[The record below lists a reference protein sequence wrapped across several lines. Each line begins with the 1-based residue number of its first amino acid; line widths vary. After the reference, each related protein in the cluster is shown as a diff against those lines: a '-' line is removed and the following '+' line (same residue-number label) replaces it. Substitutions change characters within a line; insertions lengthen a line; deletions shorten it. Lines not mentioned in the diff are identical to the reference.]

1 MSKIVPKISVIVSAY
16 NQERFIGRCLR
27 SLLNQTLIHSEY
39 EIIVINDGSTDRT
52 SYAIDLFVD
61 PFNSVVKLI
70 KNDFNLGLPA
80 SLNKALK
87 VSQAKY
93 VVRVDSDDFV
103 NSNFLNF
110 LYCYLEMNQ
119 IVDAVACDYLLIDD
133 MERELKKCNCLEEP
147 IACGILF
154 QKQHLFNIGLYD
166 EQFLCKEEQDL
177 MIRFKKKYNL
187 DRLNLPLY
195 RYRRHEGNMT
205 NDRQMMEDHKKN
217 LILKHGKDSIIE

>member
-1 MSKIVPKISVIVSAY
+1 MKKIVPKISVIVSAY

-119 IVDAVACDYLLIDD
+119 IVDAVACD
-133 MERELKKCNCLEEP
+133 
-147 IACGILF
+147 
-154 QKQHLFNIGLYD
+154 
-166 EQFLCKEEQDL
+166 
-177 MIRFKKKYNL
+177 
-187 DRLNLPLY
+187 
-195 RYRRHEGNMT
+195 
-205 NDRQMMEDHKKN
+205 
-217 LILKHGKDSIIE
+217 

>member
-1 MSKIVPKISVIVSAY
+1 MPKISVIVSAY

-27 SLLNQTLIHSEY
+27 SLLNQTLTHSEY
-39 EIIVINDGSTDRT
+39 EVIVINDGSTDQT

-70 KNDFNLGLPA
+70 KNDLNLGLPA

-119 IVDAVACDYLLIDD
+119 TVDAVACDYLLIDD
-133 MERELKKCNCLEEP
+133 MERELKKCNCLDKP
-147 IACGILF
+147 IACGIMF

-166 EQFLCKEEQDL
+166 EKFLCKEEQDL

-205 NDRQMMEDHKKN
+205 NDHKMMEDHKKN
-217 LILKHGKDSIIE
+217 LILKHGKETIGE

>member
-1 MSKIVPKISVIVSAY
+1 
-16 NQERFIGRCLR
+16 
-27 SLLNQTLIHSEY
+27 
-39 EIIVINDGSTDRT
+39 
-52 SYAIDLFVD
+52 
-61 PFNSVVKLI
+61 
-70 KNDFNLGLPA
+70 
-80 SLNKALK
+80 
-87 VSQAKY
+87 
-93 VVRVDSDDFV
+93 
-103 NSNFLNF
+103 
-110 LYCYLEMNQ
+110 MNQ

>member
-1 MSKIVPKISVIVSAY
+1 MKKIVPKISVIVSAY

>member
-1 MSKIVPKISVIVSAY
+1 MPKISVIVSAY

-27 SLLNQTLIHSEY
+27 SLLNQTLTHSEY
-39 EIIVINDGSTDRT
+39 EVIVINDGSTDQT

-70 KNDFNLGLPA
+70 KNDLNLGLPA

-119 IVDAVACDYLLIDD
+119 TVDAVACDYLLIDD
-133 MERELKKCNCLEEP
+133 MERELKKCNCHDEP
-147 IACGILF
+147 IACGIMF

-166 EQFLCKEEQDL
+166 ENFLCKEEQDL

-205 NDRQMMEDHKKN
+205 NDQKMMEDHKKN
-217 LILKHGKDSIIE
+217 LILKHGKESIGE